1 LPGKE
6 GEPVIKIRVYR
17 AGEELTTVPAADL
30 SEVRKEPDT
39 LIWVD
44 VMAVSDDELR
54 AVGEEFDLH
63 PLALETVR
71 APNQRPKVEQF
82 KDYSLLV
89 FYTVQR
95 VEAEPHAR
103 LHEVDLISG
112 RNFLVSFNHGMPID
126 AEAVA
131 ERIRA
136 HPDLA
141 DEGGGFLLYVVLDE
155 LVDAFFPALDMLG
168 ERVEDLQEAVFE
180 GGTQVQSDLFR
191 LRKDM
196 VAVRRVAG
204 PMRDAMVVLLRRD
217 FGLYTEEARR
227 YLQDIYDHLV
237 RVVETVEDYQDLA
250 SAALD
255 ANLSVISNKVAEVA
269 RALGAYAAI
278 FAVITAIAGI
288 YGMNFHHMPE
298 LSWRYG
304 YGYALG
310 LMVVSGAGLWLFF
323 KRKNWL

>member
-1 LPGKE
+1 L
-6 GEPVIKIRVYR
+6 IKIRVYR
-17 AGEELTTVPAADL
+17 EGEELTTVPVADL
-30 SEVRKEPDT
+30 SEVRQEPGT

-44 VMAVSDDELR
+44 VLSATDDELQ
-54 AVGEEFDLH
+54 ALGEEFDLH

-71 APNQRPKVEQF
+71 TPNQRPKVEQF

-89 FYTVQR
+89 CYTVQR
-95 VEAEPHAR
+95 IEAEPHTR

-131 ERIRA
+131 ARVRA
-136 HPDLA
+136 HPDLVE
-141 DEGGGFLLYVVLDE
+141 EGGGFLIYVVLDE
-155 LVDAFFPALDMLG
+155 LVDAFFPALDAIG
-168 ERVEDLQEAVFE
+168 ERVEDLQQAVFE
-180 GGTQVQSDLFR
+180 GRTQVQSDLFR

-217 FGLYTEEARR
+217 MGLYTEEARR

-237 RVVETVEDYQDLA
+237 RVVESVEDYQDLA
-250 SAALD
+250 AAALD
-255 ANLSVISNKVAEVA
+255 ANLSVISNKLADVA

-278 FAVITAIAGI
+278 FAVITMIAGI
-288 YGMNFHHMPE
+288 YGMNFRHMPE
-298 LSWRYG
+298 LGWRYG
-304 YGYALG
+304 YAYALG
-310 LMVVSGAGLWLFF
+310 LMVVSGVGLWLFF
-323 KRKNWL
+323 KRRNWL

>member
-1 LPGKE
+1 
-6 GEPVIKIRVYR
+6 VIKIRVYR
-17 AGEELTTVPAADL
+17 QGEELTTVPVADL

-44 VMAVSDDELR
+44 VMSATEAEL
-54 AVGEEFDLH
+54 AAMGEEFDLH
-63 PLALETVR
+63 PLVLQTVG
-71 APNQRPKVEQF
+71 APNQRPKVERFQ
-82 KDYSLLV
+82 DYILLV
-89 FYTVQR
+89 GYTVEKI
-95 VEAEPHAR
+95 EAEPHAR
-103 LHEVDLISG
+103 LHEVDLVSG

-131 ERIRA
+131 ERVRA
-136 HPDLA
+136 HPDLT

-155 LVDAFFPALDMLG
+155 LVDAFFPALDAIG

-180 GGTQVQSDLFR
+180 GRTQVQTDLFR

-217 FGLYTEEARR
+217 LSLYTEEARR

-237 RVVETVEDYQDLA
+237 RVVESVEDYQDLA

-255 ANLSVISNKVAEVA
+255 ANLSVVSNKVAEVA

-278 FAVITAIAGI
+278 FAVITMIAGI
-288 YGMNFHHMPE
+288 YGMNFRHMPE
-298 LSWRYG
+298 LGWRFG

-310 LMVVSGAGLWLFF
+310 LMLLSGVGLWLFF